1 VNDECVTGRPSD
13 GSASTYDRHYRAGG
27 FGYEA
32 DRRRWA
38 SWVREHYIRAFDLPP
53 GGRLLDIPCGDGFW
67 SSTFRDAGFKVTGLD
82 LSEGGIEVARSRYP
96 GIRFAIAN
104 AEEKLPVD
112 LDGFD
117 VVFSRAITHLH
128 RRELITESSTR
139 MIRNLMRYVA
149 PGGVLLLS
157 YNTKRDGS
165 MDSAG
170 TKVDHPISQ
179 LVALCERAG
188 EVTRV
193 ELDIPD
199 PPDHG
204 VIT

>member
-1 VNDECVTGRPSD
+1 MNDDRVTGLPSD
-13 GSASTYDRHYRAGG
+13 RSPSRYDRHYRAGG

-32 DRRRWA
+32 DRRRSE
-38 SWVREHYIRAFDLPP
+38 SWVREHYIRAFDLPR
-53 GGRLLDIPCGDGFW
+53 GARLLDIPCGDGFW
-67 SSTFRDAGFKVTGLD
+67 SSIFHRAGFRVTGLD

-96 GIRFAIAN
+96 GIRFETAN
-104 AEEKLPVD
+104 AEEDLPVD
-112 LDGFD
+112 REGFD
-117 VVFSRAITHLH
+117 VVFCRAITHLH

-165 MDSAG
+165 INAAG
-170 TKVDHPISQ
+170 TKVDHPISG
-179 LVALCERAG
+179 LVALCETAG

-193 ELDIPD
+193 EL
-199 PPDHG
+199 
-204 VIT
+204 VEN